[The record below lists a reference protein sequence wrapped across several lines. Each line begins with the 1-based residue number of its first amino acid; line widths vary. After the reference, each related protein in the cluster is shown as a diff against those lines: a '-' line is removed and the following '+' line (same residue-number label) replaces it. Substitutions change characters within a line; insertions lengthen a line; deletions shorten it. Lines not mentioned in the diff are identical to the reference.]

1 MSGRS
6 RAAESKEGSRFPA
19 MNARTPEIQAL
30 VDRALEE
37 DLAGND
43 VTTRALIP
51 LALTGRAVVMT
62 REPGILAGVD
72 VAAAV
77 FQRVDPSLSADAPER
92 DGAGLEAETFVLEV
106 AGPVASILTAERTA
120 VNFLQRL
127 SGIATETVR
136 YVREVG
142 EQRARVL
149 DTRKTTPGLRTLEKY
164 AVAVGGGT
172 NHRHNLGDGVLIKD
186 NHIEALTRRG
196 VGFGQIVRLARANA
210 PHSLRIEIEVET
222 PEQAREALEAGA
234 DILLLDNMSLEDMR
248 HIVEMCRGKAMTE
261 ASGGIGLHNVKEV
274 AATGVDLISVG
285 ALTHSAR
292 SLDFS
297 LELVAVD

>member
-1 MSGRS
+1 
-6 RAAESKEGSRFPA
+6 

-51 LALTGRAVVMT
+51 LALTGRGVVMT

-77 FQRVDPSLSADAPER
+77 FQRVDPSLSADALER

-127 SGIATETVR
+127 SGIATETGR

-248 HIVEMCRGKAMTE
+248 HVVEMCRGKAMTE

-297 LELVAVD
+297 LELAAVD

>member
-1 MSGRS
+1 
-6 RAAESKEGSRFPA
+6 

-51 LALTGRAVVMT
+51 LALTGRAVVMA

-77 FQRVDPSLSADAPER
+77 FQRVDPSLSADALER

-127 SGIATETVR
+127 SGIATETGR

-285 ALTHSAR
+285 ALTHSSRA
-292 SLDFS
+292 LDFS

>member
-1 MSGRS
+1 
-6 RAAESKEGSRFPA
+6 

-51 LALTGRAVVMT
+51 LALTGRAVVMA

-77 FQRVDPSLSADAPER
+77 FQRVDPSLSADALER

-127 SGIATETVR
+127 SGIATETGR

-248 HIVEMCRGKAMTE
+248 HVVEMCRGKAMTE

>member
-1 MSGRS
+1 
-6 RAAESKEGSRFPA
+6 

-77 FQRVDPSLSADAPER
+77 FQRVDPSLSADALER

-127 SGIATETVR
+127 SGIATETGR

-248 HIVEMCRGKAMTE
+248 HVVEMCRGKAMTE

-297 LELVAVD
+297 LELAAVD

>member
-1 MSGRS
+1 
-6 RAAESKEGSRFPA
+6 

-51 LALTGRAVVMT
+51 PALTGRAVVMA

-77 FQRVDPSLSADAPER
+77 FQRVDPRLSADALER

-127 SGIATETVR
+127 SGIATETGR

-149 DTRKTTPGLRTLEKY
+149 DTRKTTPGLRTLEKH

-248 HIVEMCRGKAMTE
+248 HVVEMCRGKAMTE

-285 ALTHSAR
+285 ALTHSSRA
-292 SLDFS
+292 LDFS

>member
-1 MSGRS
+1 MI
-6 RAAESKEGSRFPA
+6 
-19 MNARTPEIQAL
+19 ARTPEVEAL

-51 LALTGRAVVMT
+51 FGLTGRAVVMA

-77 FQRVDPSLSADAPER
+77 FRRVDPGLRADALER

-106 AGPVASILTAERTA
+106 SGPVASILTAERTA

-127 SGIATETVR
+127 SGIATETGR

-164 AVAVGGGT
+164 AVAVGGGA

-186 NHIEALTRRG
+186 NHIEALTRCG
-196 VGFGQIVRLARANA
+196 LGFGEIVHLARANA
-210 PHSLRIEIEVET
+210 PHSLRIEVEVET
-222 PEQAREALEAGA
+222 PEQALEALEAGA
-234 DILLLDNMSLEDMR
+234 DILLLDNMSLGETR
-248 HIVEMCRGKAMTE
+248 LVVEMCRGRAMTE

-297 LELVAVD
+297 LEVVSVD

>member
-1 MSGRS
+1 
-6 RAAESKEGSRFPA
+6 

-77 FQRVDPSLSADAPER
+77 FQRVDPSLSADALER

-127 SGIATETVR
+127 SGIATETGR

-196 VGFGQIVRLARANA
+196 VGFGQIVHLARANA

-248 HIVEMCRGKAMTE
+248 HVVEMCCGKAMTE

-297 LELVAVD
+297 LELAAVD

>member
-1 MSGRS
+1 M
-6 RAAESKEGSRFPA
+6 A
-19 MNARTPEIQAL
+19 
-30 VDRALEE
+30 
-37 DLAGND
+37 
-43 VTTRALIP
+43 
-51 LALTGRAVVMT
+51 

-77 FQRVDPSLSADAPER
+77 FQRVDPSLSADALER

-127 SGIATETVR
+127 SGIATETGR

-248 HIVEMCRGKAMTE
+248 HVVEMCRGKAMTE

>member
-1 MSGRS
+1 
-6 RAAESKEGSRFPA
+6 

-77 FQRVDPSLSADAPER
+77 FQRVDPSLSADALER

-127 SGIATETVR
+127 SGIATETGR

-149 DTRKTTPGLRTLEKY
+149 DTRKTTPGLRTLEKH

-248 HIVEMCRGKAMTE
+248 HVVEMCRGKAMTE

-285 ALTHSAR
+285 ALTHSSRA
-292 SLDFS
+292 LDFS

>member
-1 MSGRS
+1 M
-6 RAAESKEGSRFPA
+6 PA
-19 MNARTPEIQAL
+19 MIALTPEVEAL

-37 DLAGND
+37 DLSGND

-51 LALTGRAVVMT
+51 RGLTGRAAVMA

-77 FQRVDPSLSADAPER
+77 FRRVDPSLRAEALEQ
-92 DGAGLEAETFVLEV
+92 DGAGLEAERFVLEV
-106 AGPVASILTAERTA
+106 SGPVASILTAERTA

-127 SGIATETVR
+127 SGIATETGR
-136 YVREVG
+136 YVREVQG
-142 EQRARVL
+142 YRARVL
-149 DTRKTTPGLRTLEKY
+149 DTRKTTPGLRALEKY

-172 NHRHNLGDGVLIKD
+172 NHRHNLGDGVLVKD

-196 VGFGQIVRLARANA
+196 VGFGEIVRLARANA

-234 DILLLDNMSLEDMR
+234 DILLLDNMPLKEMSR
-248 HIVEMCRGKAMTE
+248 VVEMCRGKALTE

-297 LELVAVD
+297 LEVVAVD

>member
-1 MSGRS
+1 
-6 RAAESKEGSRFPA
+6 

-77 FQRVDPSLSADAPER
+77 FQRVDPSLSADALER

-127 SGIATETVR
+127 SGIATETGR

-248 HIVEMCRGKAMTE
+248 HVVEMCRGKAMTE

-285 ALTHSAR
+285 ALTHSSRA
-292 SLDFS
+292 LDFS
-297 LELVAVD
+297 LELVAVG

>member
-1 MSGRS
+1 
-6 RAAESKEGSRFPA
+6 

-77 FQRVDPSLSADAPER
+77 FQRVDPSLSADALER

-127 SGIATETVR
+127 SGIATETGR

-248 HIVEMCRGKAMTE
+248 HVVEMCRGKAMTE

>member
-1 MSGRS
+1 
-6 RAAESKEGSRFPA
+6 
-19 MNARTPEIQAL
+19 MNARTPGIQAL

-77 FQRVDPSLSADAPER
+77 FQRVDPSLSADALER

-127 SGIATETVR
+127 SGIATETGR

-248 HIVEMCRGKAMTE
+248 HVVEMCRGKAMTE

>member
-1 MSGRS
+1 
-6 RAAESKEGSRFPA
+6 
-19 MNARTPEIQAL
+19 MNARTPGIQAL

-77 FQRVDPSLSADAPER
+77 FQRVDPSLSADALER

-127 SGIATETVR
+127 SGIATETGR

-234 DILLLDNMSLEDMR
+234 EILLLDNMSLEDMR
-248 HIVEMCRGKAMTE
+248 HVVEMCRGKAMTE

-297 LELVAVD
+297 LELAAVD

>member
-1 MSGRS
+1 
-6 RAAESKEGSRFPA
+6 

-51 LALTGRAVVMT
+51 LALTGRAVVMA

-77 FQRVDPSLSADAPER
+77 FQRVDPSLSADALER

-127 SGIATETVR
+127 SGIATETGR

-149 DTRKTTPGLRTLEKY
+149 DTRKTTPGLRTLEKH

-285 ALTHSAR
+285 ALTHSSRA
-292 SLDFS
+292 LDFS

>member
-1 MSGRS
+1 
-6 RAAESKEGSRFPA
+6 

-77 FQRVDPSLSADAPER
+77 FQRVDPSLSADALER

-127 SGIATETVR
+127 SGIATETGR

-285 ALTHSAR
+285 ALTHSSRA
-292 SLDFS
+292 LDFS

>member
-1 MSGRS
+1 
-6 RAAESKEGSRFPA
+6 

-51 LALTGRAVVMT
+51 LALTGRAVVMA

-77 FQRVDPSLSADAPER
+77 FQRVDPRLSADALER

-149 DTRKTTPGLRTLEKY
+149 DTRKTTPGLRTLEKH

-248 HIVEMCRGKAMTE
+248 HVVEMCRGKAMTE

>member
-1 MSGRS
+1 
-6 RAAESKEGSRFPA
+6 

-77 FQRVDPSLSADAPER
+77 FQRVDPSLSADALER

-106 AGPVASILTAERTA
+106 AGPVASILTAERAA

-127 SGIATETVR
+127 SGIATETGR

-186 NHIEALTRRG
+186 NHIEALTRCG

-234 DILLLDNMSLEDMR
+234 EILLLDNMSLEDMR
-248 HIVEMCRGKAMTE
+248 HVVEMCRGKAMTE

-297 LELVAVD
+297 LELAAVD

>member
-1 MSGRS
+1 
-6 RAAESKEGSRFPA
+6 

-51 LALTGRAVVMT
+51 LALTGRAVVMA

-77 FQRVDPSLSADAPER
+77 FRRVDPGLCADALEA
-92 DGAGLEAETFVLEV
+92 DGSELEAETFVLEV

-127 SGIATETVR
+127 SGIATETGR

-248 HIVEMCRGKAMTE
+248 HVVEMCRGKAMTE

-297 LELVAVD
+297 LELAAVD